1 MSVSTSGEETP
12 LPKEPVRKVVRKAA
26 PRRKPVARNAT
37 ITHDDIATRA
47 YFISLEDGGDATE
60 NWLRAERELVPA

>member
-1 MSVSTSGEETP
+1 M
-12 LPKEPVRKVVRKAA
+12 PKEAAKKVVRKAA
-26 PRRKPVARNAT
+26 PRRKAVAGPT

-47 YFISLEDGGDATE
+47 YFISLDRGGDAFE